1 MVVIIVETSPSSE
14 NSADFIRLL
23 TAYQP
28 ALRGL
33 VAAMLPG
40 SQDIDDILQD
50 TNVVIWEK
58 RNSYD
63 GEAEFK
69 PWAYGIA
76 RNKVRQYWAHKKQ
89 QMCVNLS
96 DEFLDAVADARQIDH
111 SDDFSKKRVALTQC
125 LEQLKLRDRE
135 LIYACYEAREG
146 LDSRVR
152 KFELTAASIRVTTH
166 RIRKK
171 LRKCVERRILWQGG
185 GV

>member
-1 MVVIIVETSPSSE
+1 
-14 NSADFIRLL
+14 
-23 TAYQP
+23 
-28 ALRGL
+28 
-33 VAAMLPG
+33 MLPG

-63 GEAEFK
+63 SEAEFK

-76 RNKVRQYWAHKKQ
+76 RNKVRQYWANKKHQ
-89 QMCVNLS
+89 TCVNFS
-96 DEFLDAVADARQIDH
+96 DEFLDAVADARQVDRP
-111 SDDFSKKRVALTQC
+111 DDFSKKRAALTQC
-125 LEQLKLRDRE
+125 LTQLKSRDRE

-146 LDSRVR
+146 LDARVR

-166 RIRKK
+166 RIRTK
-171 LRKCVERRILWQGG
+171 LRVCVEKRLLWQGG